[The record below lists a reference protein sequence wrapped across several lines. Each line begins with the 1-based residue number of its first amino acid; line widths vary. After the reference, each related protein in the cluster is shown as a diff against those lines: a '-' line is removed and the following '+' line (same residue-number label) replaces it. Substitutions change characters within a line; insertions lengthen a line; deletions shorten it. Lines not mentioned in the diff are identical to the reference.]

1 MPQVH
6 SATLVDGRRVVLKLQ
21 HVEVR
26 RKMTQD
32 LMQAEALAETLAW
45 LEPQIDLRPMLSE
58 ANALHRL
65 VAAALATLPLSV
77 RALVN

>member
-1 MPQVH
+1 
-6 SATLVDGRRVVLKLQ
+6 
-21 HVEVR
+21 
-26 RKMTQD
+26 MTQD